1 MRKAVLLI
9 ALAGAAGGLV
19 NALLDKGGLTLPAVL
34 AVEGSSVLVPGFIG
48 NVLVGAIAAL
58 ISWCLYGPLAD
69 RSLIK
74 SADPGGETSTAGG
87 QPAAGRAGRC
97 HPRGVFGRSMDHGRI
112 REAIEPRDSR
122 PRGAGRGASV
132 GGKSNSFRRDGHR
145 RRPGRRRE
153 QGALPS
159 YPDRVAAPGLQ
170 GGPTDERRNS
180 RGSGPLKGFVL

>member
-74 SADPGGETSTAGG
+74 SADPGGATSTREVSLPLAALAGAILVGFSGGRWITAESERRLNHGTAVLAAQAAEQASAANRIPSEGTATGGGQAGG
-87 QPAAGRAGRC
+87 
-97 HPRGVFGRSMDHGRI
+97 VS
-112 REAIEPRDSR
+112 
-122 PRGAGRGASV
+122 
-132 GGKSNSFRRDGHR
+132 K
-145 RRPGRRRE
+145 
-153 QGALPS
+153 ALFKLS
-159 YPDRVAAPGLQ
+159 
-170 GGPTDERRNS
+170 
-180 RGSGPLKGFVL
+180 